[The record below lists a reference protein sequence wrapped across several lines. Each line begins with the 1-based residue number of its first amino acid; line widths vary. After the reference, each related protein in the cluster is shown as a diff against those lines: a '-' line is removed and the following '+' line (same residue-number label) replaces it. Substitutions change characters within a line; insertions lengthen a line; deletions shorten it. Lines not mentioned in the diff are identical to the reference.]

1 MQHIYTS
8 LGDLIAV
15 DHLLLG
21 RGFFG
26 SNLLWHRILFGSGN
40 LLDGRFLGSR
50 FPGGSS
56 FLDGRLPGGGRL
68 FDRGLLDGF
77 LWLRLIDRLPHAG
90 GLLDG
95 GGGDLERAG
104 TFPAGD
110 GAAGNNPLRFHHILQ
125 TEADS
130 ALSHSR
136 IYFVVGQDVVENGL
150 AGGAVPVLQVLDGGH
165 YHGRVGGVSGL
176 FPRVGGNFLGPFGA
190 HDGNFQ
196 LYRTNIGNREIEDND
211 S

>member
-8 LGDLIAV
+8 LGDLIMV
-15 DHLLLG
+15 YHLLLG
-21 RGFFG
+21 RGFFSSSFLG
-26 SNLLWHRILFGSGN
+26 SNLL
-40 LLDGRFLGSR
+40 
-50 FPGGSS
+50 
-56 FLDGRLPGGGRL
+56 GGGRL
-68 FDRGLLDGF
+68 LDRGLLAGRLLDGL
-77 LWLRLIDRLPHAG
+77 LWLRLIDRFPHAG

-110 GAAGNNPLRFHHILQ
+110 GAAGNNSLRFHHILQ

-176 FPRVGGNFLGPFGA
+176 FPRDGGNF
-190 HDGNFQ
+190 
-196 LYRTNIGNREIEDND
+196 
-211 S
+211 